1 MKKTNTNK
9 GLKKLIPAAGMLMLS
24 AAMLG
29 TSTFAWFTMNK
40 EVSVTG
46 MTVHTTVES
55 NLLIS
60 NDSLSSTSKNADSS
74 FSTATLTQTIEKILE
89 PVSTDDGKEF
99 YYTVDALATG
109 DARVDAYTLYNA
121 SSAAT
126 GDSATDYLNKFS
138 QDYGLTKTEAAAIVA
153 AEQGAVGYVDYVFQL
168 KADNTATAAEV
179 IDLTQMDLTYTAPTN
194 GAADTN
200 NAYRAAIFV
209 EDITSGT
216 ATADAGSLVGI
227 WAPTG
232 ATNFSGANA
241 VDSTTTVT
249 GNVTYV
255 NAATGLA
262 SVDAGT
268 TKYYKVVVRLWIE
281 GEDTTCYSAKFK
293 DLTGSWALDLKF
305 KLQDNNTAAGV
316 TSINMLPTR
325 S

>member
-1 MKKTNTNK
+1 M
-9 GLKKLIPAAGMLMLS
+9 
-24 AAMLG
+24 
-29 TSTFAWFTMNK
+29 
-40 EVSVTG
+40 TG

-60 NDSLSSTSKNADSS
+60 NDSLNSTRKNADNT

-89 PVSTDDGKEF
+89 PVSTDDGTNF
-99 YYTVDALATG
+99 FYTVDALATG
-109 DARVDAYTLYNA
+109 DARVDAYTAYDA
-121 SSAAT
+121 SAAAT
-126 GDSATDYLNKFS
+126 GDNSSSFLNKFS

-153 AEQGAVGYVDYVFQL
+153 NEQGAVGYVDYVFQL
-168 KADNTATAAEV
+168 KADNTSNVAEV
-179 IDLTQMDLTYTAPTN
+179 IDLTKMDLTYTAPTN

-200 NAYRAAIFV
+200 KAYRAAIFV

-216 ATADAGSLVGI
+216 ATAGVGTLVGI
-227 WAPTG
+227 WAPAG

-241 VDSTTTVT
+241 VDSASTVT
-249 GNVTYV
+249 GSVTYV
-255 NAATGLA
+255 NAATGIA
-262 SVDAGT
+262 SVSAAA

-316 TSINMLPTR
+316 TSISMLPTE
-325 S
+325 